1 MYYYYSKTR
10 LKRMSNGGMTKIS
23 VHYHSRLEQPPT
35 ALANGFVCNNFI
47 VEDGSMSTC
56 YKPDTKMTWNYPGGL
71 FTGGSVVKK
80 KCEVAFQTS
89 TLSKIRQ
96 HSQNSIPK

>member
-71 FTGGSVVKK
+71 FTAVRS
-80 KCEVAFQTS
+80 
-89 TLSKIRQ
+89 
-96 HSQNSIPK
+96 